1 MLASGAFMRFRA
13 SGLNAVLSFG
23 VVFRIS
29 ISRFDDGPLSR
40 DCLVGELGFMRLSV
54 LQGRCGEA
62 PPRLCGDEV
71 GCPDN
76 SLCCCQVELLT
87 PPHLEMTSP
96 NLPRQ

>member
-62 PPRLCGDEV
+62 CSAWVLWR
-71 GCPDN
+71 
-76 SLCCCQVELLT
+76 S
-87 PPHLEMTSP
+87 SP
-96 NLPRQ
+96 EIVRGRGGVP